1 MVLRA
6 VGPDEKPERR
16 EPMTVTV
23 AAKDGSVRDLLVAMR
38 DRVAKTVESEETRP
52 TDLAALTKRLYDIV
66 KDIETLDARSA
77 AGQGASG
84 GEVGDAKFDPK
95 AV

>member
-66 KDIETLDARSA
+66 KDIEMLDARSA
-77 AGQGASG
+77 AGQEAARV
-84 GEVGDAKFDPK
+84 EVGDAAFDPQ